1 MIEFKD
7 ITEDNFEQV
16 LQLEL
21 AADQTKFVAS
31 NLRSLADAWLYRAN
45 GDVFPRA
52 IYAGDSLVGFLLL
65 EIDEEES
72 TYLIWRMMID
82 QVHQGKGYGRAVVEA
97 LIEEARRAG
106 FNTVRAD
113 CVKENSVM
121 AKLLEHLAFQ
131 SIGQDGREIWTALSL
146 RNS

>member
-131 SIGQDGREIWTALSL
+131 SIGQDDREIWTALSL